1 MRYAFKKTPR
11 KTFKR
16 RLTVLVILAL
26 VLILFSILAPAL
38 APNDPTKTDALYM
51 NKGPCRKYP
60 LGADRY
66 GRCVLS
72 RTMMG
77 ARTSIFSALTLVAA
91 TFLVGTILGMLA
103 GYCGGLVDSL
113 IMRLADIL
121 LSFPQMV
128 LAIAVAGILGGGM
141 GNAMLAMG
149 ISGWTLYARL
159 ARAQTLSLKNEAYV
173 SAARLCGCGH
183 RTILAKYL
191 LPNMLGPLVVNAA
204 TQIGTMMMGIAGLSF
219 LGFGVMEPQA
229 EWGSMI
235 SQGRAYLQLNPWPV
249 LVPAAATV
257 LSVMLFNYLG
267 DCVRDYF
274 DVEAAA

>member
-1 MRYAFKKTPR
+1 MGKNFEKTPR
-11 KTFKR
+11 VKLRR
-16 RLTVLVILAL
+16 RLTVLVILAIL
-26 VLILFSILAPAL
+26 MILFSILAPAL

-51 NKGPCRKYP
+51 NKGPCQKYP

-91 TFLVGTILGMLA
+91 TFLVGTFLGMLA
-103 GYCGGLVDSL
+103 GYCGGMVDTL
-113 IMRLADIL
+113 IMRLADVL

-159 ARAQTLSLKNEAYV
+159 SRAQTMSLKNEAYV

-183 RTILAKYL
+183 CTILLKYL
-191 LPNMLGPLVVNAA
+191 LPNMLGPMVVNAA

-257 LSVMLFNYLG
+257 LTVMLFNYLG